1 MGKGKP
7 PPPASNC
14 DMRGQDHQA
23 IGAFMR
29 SVDWTKTAL
38 GPAASWPAD
47 LKSYVRLI
55 LGSAQPMFLAWG
67 PERTWLYNDAFTPIL
82 AHKHPLALGRPSR
95 EVWSEAWHVI
105 EPMFDRVFDG
115 EPVRMDDLAI
125 ELNRHGSLAEAHFA
139 FSYSPV
145 TDESGRVCGL
155 FGVCIETTDQVF
167 ALRAM
172 RKAEDRLKR
181 TSAKLR
187 ESDARLRA
195 LNASLARQV
204 EEKVADRDR
213 LWRNSQD
220 LIVVVGPDGIIQAAN
235 PAWETVLGWT
245 EQEIVGQHHLGF
257 NHRDSHPGSEA
268 ALDTAVRGSLPPYE
282 SRMLHKDGSDRWV
295 SWIAATEAG
304 LVYASGRDI
313 TAERKAREALSSAQ
327 EALRQSQKMEAM
339 GQLTGGV
346 AHDFNNLL
354 TPIIG
359 SLDMLQ
365 RTRFGGE
372 REGRLL
378 AGAMHSAERAR
389 VLVHRL
395 LAFARRQPLQAVS
408 VDVAQLLKNIGDLV
422 TRTIGPAIKV
432 VVEAPDDLPAAMAD
446 PNQLEMAL
454 LNLSVNARDAMP
466 DGGVLRICAAAED
479 VGEGDSKGLKAGKYI
494 KFCVADTGLG
504 MDESILAHAVEPF
517 FSTKG
522 VGKGTGLGLS
532 MVHGLA
538 SQLGGSLHIQS
549 QIGSGTKVEIW
560 LPQSDLG
567 PGRAR
572 PSQPLAD
579 ERVRRGAALVVDDE
593 EFVRLSA
600 AEMLHEL
607 GFSVVEAASAEE
619 AIGLTEKGVPV
630 DLLVTDHLMPGM
642 NGTDL
647 MEEIRL
653 RRPDAQMLL
662 MSGYAEKGGIPES
675 VPRLSK
681 PFTKDELAAALAR
694 E

>member
-1 MGKGKP
+1 M
-7 PPPASNC
+7 
-14 DMRGQDHQA
+14 
-23 IGAFMR
+23 FM
-29 SVDWTKTAL
+29 
-38 GPAASWPAD
+38 
-47 LKSYVRLI
+47 
-55 LGSAQPMFLAWG
+55 AWG
-67 PERTWLYNDAFTPIL
+67 PDRTWLYNDAFTPIL
-82 AHKHPLALGRPSR
+82 GHKHPSALGRPSR

-115 EPVRMDDLAI
+115 EPVQMDDLAI
-125 ELNRHGSLAEAHFA
+125 ALNRHGTLAEAHFA
-139 FSYSPV
+139 FSYSPA
-145 TDESGRVCGL
+145 TDEAGRVCGL
-155 FGVCIETTDQVF
+155 FGVCIETTDQVL
-167 ALRAM
+167 ALHAM
-172 RKAEDRLKR
+172 REAERRLER
-181 TSAKLR
+181 TTAELR
-187 ESDARLRA
+187 ESEARLRS

-220 LIVVVGPDGIIQAAN
+220 LIAVVGPDGIIQAAN
-235 PAWETVLGWT
+235 PAWAILGWS
-245 EQEIVGQHHLGF
+245 EQEIVGQHHLRF
-257 NHRDSHPGSEA
+257 NHRDNRAESEA
-268 ALDTAVRGSLPPYE
+268 ALDAAVQGTLPPYE
-282 SRMLHKDGSDRWV
+282 GRMLHKDGSDRWV
-295 SWIAATEAG
+295 SWIAASEAG

-313 TAERKAREALSSAQ
+313 TEERKAREALSSAH
-327 EALRQSQKMEAM
+327 EALRQSQKMVAI

-365 RTRFGGE
+365 RTQFGGE
-372 REGRLL
+372 RERRLIG
-378 AGAMHSAERAR
+378 GAMHSAERAK

-408 VDVAQLLKNIGDLV
+408 VDVAQLLRNIGDLV
-422 TRTIGPAIKV
+422 TSTIGPAIEV
-432 VVEAPDDLPAAMAD
+432 IVEAPDDLPAAMAD

-466 DGGVLRICAAAED
+466 DGGILRIFASAE
-479 VGEGDSKGLKAGKYI
+479 VVEERGTKGLTAGKYI

-504 MDESILAHAVEPF
+504 MDESVLAHAIEPF

-522 VGKGTGLGLS
+522 IGKGTGLGLS

-538 SQLGGSLHIQS
+538 SQLGGSMHIQS
-549 QIGSGTKVEIW
+549 EVGSGTRVEIW
-560 LPQSDLG
+560 LPQSAAG
-567 PGRAR
+567 PGQPR
-572 PSQPLAD
+572 PSQPIAS
-579 ERVRRGAALVVDDE
+579 ERIGRGAALVVDDE

-600 AEMLHEL
+600 AEMLCEL

-619 AIGLTEKGVPV
+619 AIRLTDKGILF

-647 MEEIRL
+647 IQEIRS

-662 MSGYAEKGGIPES
+662 MSGYAETGSIPES

-681 PFTKDELAAALAR
+681 PFTKDELLAALAR
-694 E
+694 K